1 MYPVDKLLVLCTDV
15 LGGGLQFVF
24 CFYLGLGTF
33 PWTIADQIVCTL
45 CWGDGLQFA
54 SRTRA
59 QKCEW
64 QREIQLKIGTHL
76 EQKMRKIV
84 ATPWSERF
92 KIIFLVWSLL
102 QDFSTSQLVLRRNSI
117 PKLNEKWLNEI
128 VRREKQFI
136 LRLQLAITRD
146 DDDVVQF
153 QCDQMLN

>member
-1 MYPVDKLLVLCTDV
+1 MYPVDKLFVLCTDV

-45 CWGDGLQFA
+45 CWGDGLQFS

-102 QDFSTSQLVLRRNSI
+102 QDFTTRFASKLDPETERKVIERNRSTREAI
-117 PKLNEKWLNEI
+117 YTPTPTGDNERWWWCCSVPVWTDAELK
-128 VRREKQFI
+128 K
-136 LRLQLAITRD
+136 
-146 DDDVVQF
+146 
-153 QCDQMLN
+153 